1 MQEMSEMQDDFY
13 IKEIELKL
21 VNCTKEP
28 VYLNREFTPGG
39 VLITKGTTWIDGDCF
54 FIVNARETP
63 LKVTISSKEWG
74 RKETRWVQEAGK
86 SYKLTRTGSAVGLT
100 HMRGFNGDGI
110 AHVTV
115 TVEGVK

>member
-1 MQEMSEMQDDFY
+1 MQQEMQDDFY

-21 VNCTKEP
+21 VNSSGKP

-63 LKVTISSKEWG
+63 LKVTITSKEWG
-74 RKETRWVQEAGK
+74 RKETRWAQELGK
-86 SYKLTRTGSAVGLT
+86 SYKLTKTGSAVGLT
-100 HMRGFNGDGI
+100 RMRGFNQDGI

-115 TVEGVK
+115 TVEGA